1 MGKSSTLQNYIYSG
15 NTDTYPSDEITGTT
29 ATINLLKNKM
39 KTAISLQLLLKDTQ
53 MRIAM
58 NKMCHAPNLYRFAPA
73 LLLISFL
80 ITGCA
85 DSPSEVRY
93 DDRMRT
99 TVVAEGENAKTSTVG
114 QNDKATAHY
123 VIRPGN
129 RPDFAPRDKRIKT
142 ASELQK
148 EREMQSQSQNYPSTV
163 PDETG
168 REDLQMV
175 IEVSDI
181 LFEFDKWVIKS
192 DVVPELDKWANYF
205 QNNPDV
211 TAEIY
216 GHADSTGPS
225 AYNQNLSAKRAQA
238 VVNYLAS
245 KGVNPNRFKAMGF
258 GESKPAAP
266 NTTNEGRQKNRRVE
280 LNF

>member
-1 MGKSSTLQNYIYSG
+1 MRKLLTLQKYICSV
-15 NTDTYPSDEITGTT
+15 NTNTYPYREITDIP
-29 ATINLLKNKM
+29 ATNNLLKNKM
-39 KTAISLQLLLKDTQ
+39 KTAISLQLILKDTQ

-58 NKMCHAPNLYRFAPA
+58 NKMCHAPNLYRLAPA
-73 LLLISFL
+73 LLLFSFL
-80 ITGCA
+80 IAGCA
-85 DSPSEVRY
+85 GSPSEVRY

-99 TVVAEGENAKTSTVG
+99 TVSAEGENAKTSTAG
-114 QNDKATAHY
+114 QYDKATAHY
-123 VIRPGN
+123 IIRPGN

-142 ASELQK
+142 ESELQK
-148 EREMQSQSQNYPSTV
+148 EREMLSQSQNYPSTV

-175 IEVSDI
+175 LEVSDI
-181 LFEFDKWVIKS
+181 LFEFDKWVIKA

-225 AYNQNLSAKRAQA
+225 TYNQDLSVKRAQA
-238 VVNYLAS
+238 VVNYLAE
-245 KGVNPNRFKAMGF
+245 KGINPNRFKAMGF
-258 GESKPAAP
+258 GESKPAVS